1 MSAEGTEV
9 EQEVAA
15 AEGAEGADRPVISD
29 EEVAA
34 LLEKEKSGAVRSY
47 DLAGTQ
53 RITRGRLPALETIHD
68 TFARSFRVALFNL
81 LQREPQVT
89 FEGVKT
95 QKAGDYLAQVKTPAS
110 LDVCRIKP
118 LPGSALIVTDPKL
131 VFLMVDTYFG
141 GPGRTV
147 ERHDDRG
154 LTPTETRFVQL
165 ILRQAAIDLAQAW
178 TPVAQVEVE
187 LVKHESNP
195 LFASV
200 AAPTDSVLVN
210 RFLVELPAGGGY
222 LDLVMPAAMI
232 DPLREVLTA
241 GIAAH
246 AAGAEAWVPTL
257 VQHLNET
264 QLEVRA
270 VLCEVQI
277 LLRDLVRLK
286 PGDVVPIDP
295 PRDVKLCAG
304 DRPLFVGKFGLSRGR
319 NALKVQGT
327 VRRPGV

>member
-1 MSAEGTEV
+1 MAAEGTDV
-9 EQEVAA
+9 EQQVAA
-15 AEGAEGADRPVISD
+15 AEAADKPVISD

-34 LLEKEKSGAVRSY
+34 LLEKEKGGAVKSY

-68 TFARSFRVALFNL
+68 TFARSFRLALFNL

-89 FEGVKT
+89 FEGIKT

-110 LDVCRIKP
+110 LDVIRIKP
-118 LPGSALIVTDPKL
+118 LPGLALFVTDPKL

-141 GPGRTV
+141 GPGQAV
-147 ERHDDRG
+147 ERTDDRG

-165 ILRQAAIDLAQAW
+165 VLKQVATDLAQAW

-210 RFLVELPAGGGY
+210 RFLVELPSGGGY
-222 LDLVMPAAMI
+222 LDLVMPATMI

-241 GIAAH
+241 GIVAQT
-246 AAGAEAWVPTL
+246 AGQEAWVQTL
-257 VQHLNET
+257 VGHLNET
-264 QLEVRA
+264 QFELRA
-270 VLCEVQI
+270 VLSEVQ
-277 LLRDLVRLK
+277 LTLRELVRLK
-286 PGDVVPIDP
+286 AGDVIPIDP
-295 PRDVKLCAG
+295 PRDVRLYAG
-304 DRPLFVGKFGLSRGR
+304 ERPLLVGKFGLSRGR
-319 NALKVQGT
+319 NALKIQGT
-327 VRRPGV
+327 VRRPGA

>member
-9 EQEVAA
+9 EQQVA
-15 AEGAEGADRPVISD
+15 GSADRPVISD

-34 LLEKEKSGAVRSY
+34 LLEKEKGGAVKSY

-95 QKAGDYLAQVKTPAS
+95 QKAGDYLAQIRTPAS

-118 LPGSALIVTDPKL
+118 LPGSALIVTDPQL

-141 GPGRTV
+141 GPGRAV
-147 ERHDDRG
+147 ERQDDRG

-165 ILRQAAIDLAQAW
+165 ILKQAAVDLAQAW

-222 LDLVMPAAMI
+222 LDLVMPATMI

-241 GIAAH
+241 GIVAH

-264 QLEVRA
+264 HLEVRA
-270 VLCEVQI
+270 VLSEVRI
-277 LLRDLVRLK
+277 TLGELMRLK
-286 PGDVVPIDP
+286 PGDVIPIDP
-295 PRDVKLCAG
+295 PRDVRLYAG
-304 DRPLFVGKFGLSRGR
+304 ERPLFLGRFGLSRGR
-319 NALKVQGT
+319 NALKVQGI
-327 VRRPGV
+327 VRRPGA

>member
-1 MSAEGTEV
+1 MAAEGTEV
-9 EQEVAA
+9 ERELAA
-15 AEGAEGADRPVISD
+15 GADKPVISD

-34 LLEKEKSGAVRSY
+34 LLEKEKGGGAVKAY

-95 QKAGDYLAQVKTPAS
+95 QKAGDYLAQIRTPAS

-141 GPGRTV
+141 GPGRAV
-147 ERHDDRG
+147 ERADDRG
-154 LTPTETRFVQL
+154 LTPTENRFVQL
-165 ILRQAAIDLAQAW
+165 ILRQAAVDLAQAW

-210 RFLVELPAGGGY
+210 RFHVELPAGGGN
-222 LDLVMPAAMI
+222 LDLVMPATMI

-241 GIAAH
+241 GIVAH

-277 LLRDLVRLK
+277 TLGDLMRLK
-286 PGDVVPIDP
+286 PGDVIPIDP

-304 DRPLFVGKFGLSRGR
+304 DRPLFLGKFGLSRGR

-327 VRRPGV
+327 VRRPGA